1 MLSFSQFL
9 SEEPKILK
17 RLVSQLQ
24 AKGMDDSKA
33 YPVAI
38 SQLQKAGVL
47 EPGSTELTGYGEARN
62 AMSAGERAISR
73 AAKYSG
79 RNEKE
84 FVYSSKTNRAT
95 LKNI

>member
-1 MLSFSQFL
+1 MLSFRQFL
-9 SEEPKILK
+9 LEEPNILK

-24 AKGMDDSKA
+24 AKGMDTSKA

-47 EPGSTELTGYGEARN
+47 EVGSTDLTPLGAVRDQ
-62 AMSAGERAISR
+62 MSAKERAIDR

-79 RNEKE
+79 RNPEE
-84 FVYSSKTNRAT
+84 FVYSSKTYRAT
-95 LKNI
+95 FK

>member
-9 SEEPKILK
+9 SEEPNILK
-17 RLVSQLQ
+17 RLVSQLKE
-24 AKGMDDSKA
+24 KGMNDSKA

-47 EPGSTELTGYGEARN
+47 KAGSTELTPLGAVRDQ
-62 AMSAGERAISR
+62 MSAEERAIDR

-79 RNEKE
+79 RNPEE

-95 LKNI
+95 LK

>member
-9 SEEPKILK
+9 TEEPKILK
-17 RLVSQLQ
+17 RLVSQLK
-24 AKGMDDSKA
+24 AKGMNASKA
-33 YPVAI
+33 YPVAV

-47 EPGSTELTGYGEARN
+47 GAGSTDLTPLGAVRDQ
-62 AMSAGERAISR
+62 MSAEERAIDR

-79 RNEKE
+79 RNPEE

-95 LKNI
+95 LK